1 VRRRGRGRSPCRA
14 GWGTCLEDG
23 VAFGVKDE
31 SAHIG
36 DGRAAAG
43 QEHAED
49 QADVGFGAL
58 DQVDEDLSAL
68 DLPEGGPVSE
78 KRPLNVAVDLDGIVG
93 GVVQDLDGL
102 DAAEGRAM
110 RRSPKCGA
118 PSHATLG
125 LRCRLPVPLGSSEA
139 RRSPETPG

>member
-1 VRRRGRGRSPCRA
+1 MPGRV
-14 GWGTCLEDG
+14 GTCLEDD

-36 DGRAAAG
+36 DDRAAAG

-49 QADVGFGAL
+49 QADVVFGAF
-58 DQVDEDLSAL
+58 DQVEEDLSAL
-68 DLPEGGPVSE
+68 DLPEGDPVSE
-78 KRPLNVAVDLDGIVG
+78 NIPLNVAVDLDPDGIAG

-110 RRSPKCGA
+110 RTGPHVGA
-118 PSHATLG
+118 RP
-125 LRCRLPVPLGSSEA
+125 RGSSDEA
-139 RRSPETPG
+139 RRSPATPG